1 MALDTL
7 YIFLKYIIS
16 NLQNSNGGVFLI
28 EAHIAKPL
36 IRRINKKVNANI
48 PYPIPRN
55 TGHIEYLIPG
65 GAKLGRNGEYY
76 IKAYT
81 IHDIPDLVKVI
92 Y

>member
-7 YIFLKYIIS
+7 YVFLQYIIS
-16 NLQNSNGGVFLI
+16 NLQNNNGGVFLI
-28 EAHIAKPL
+28 EAHIAKLL
-36 IRRINKKVNANI
+36 IRKINNKVNANI
-48 PYPIPRN
+48 PYPIPRD

-65 GAKLGRNGEYY
+65 GAKLGRSGDYY

-81 IHDIPDLVKVI
+81 THDIPDLVKSI